1 MLRVYCKACKW
12 LACSKPINAN
22 SILIGIGRMNTQA
35 TLDIAGLEHVYDAL
49 ATAID
54 QAGPEKSELFLV
66 KLALLNA
73 KALANPSLFEAQIAS
88 ALQDL

>member
-1 MLRVYCKACKW
+1 MTT
-12 LACSKPINAN
+12 PNAL
-22 SILIGIGRMNTQA
+22 SIP
-35 TLDIAGLEHVYDAL
+35 DLENVYDTL

-54 QAGPEKSELFLV
+54 QAGQEKASLFLV

-73 KALANPSLFEAQIAS
+73 NALANADVFQAHVQA

>member
-1 MLRVYCKACKW
+1 MTA
-12 LACSKPINAN
+12 S
-22 SILIGIGRMNTQA
+22 T
-35 TLDIAGLEHVYDAL
+35 TLTIPGLETVYDAL

-73 KALANPSLFEAQIAS
+73 NALGDPSAFRDHIDA
-88 ALQDL
+88 ALKDL

>member
-1 MLRVYCKACKW
+1 MTTVAT
-12 LACSKPINAN
+12 PTF
-22 SILIGIGRMNTQA
+22 SIT
-35 TLDIAGLEHVYDAL
+35 DLENVYDAL

-54 QAGPEKSELFLV
+54 QAGAEKSSLMLV

-73 KALANPSLFEAQIAS
+73 QALGDAQKFQQHIHT